1 MQTEVIGKE
10 LYRGENMTDSSGRC
24 FTFKDREIIEKLIKA
39 GKLTER
45 QKTALEHLYKTYNYL
60 INR

>member
-1 MQTEVIGKE
+1 
-10 LYRGENMTDSSGRC
+10 MTDSSGRC

-60 INR
+60 INREFNKVNN